1 MSINH
6 TPITFSQYSINAI
19 ESITTNVAIE
29 APVSLTVNGK
39 VWLTFQCTPD
49 YLEQMAVG
57 FLFNEGFVTNMDEI
71 ASIYVCEKRDNVDI
85 WLNHAAEKPDTW
97 RRTSGCHGGTT
108 STDLEKDKIE
118 PINDPAVLSVEK
130 LLGLITSFQDNQP
143 PHSESGGVHTSAFAD
158 GENIIFY
165 HEDIGRHNT
174 FDKIAGRILMDKI
187 QPKVPIVLTTGRVSS
202 DMMQKAI
209 RLRTPYI
216 ISMRSTSSISVNL
229 ANDWGITL
237 ICSARKNRFNVFS
250 HPERIL
256 STE

>member
-1 MSINH
+1 MSANH
-6 TPITFSQYSINAI
+6 THITFSQYSIDSV
-19 ESITTNVAIE
+19 ESVKTNVAIE

-57 FLFNEGFVTNMDEI
+57 FLFNEGFVTKMDEI

-85 WLNHAAEKPDTW
+85 WLNHAAEKPDSW
-97 RRTSGCHGGTT
+97 RRTSGCHGGST

-118 PINDPAVLSVEK
+118 PILDPAFLSVTE
-130 LLGLITSFQDNQP
+130 LLNLISSFQENQP
-143 PHSESGGVHTSAFAD
+143 PHSESGGVHTSAIAD

-165 HEDIGRHNT
+165 QEDIGRHNT
-174 FDKIAGRILMDKI
+174 FDKIAGRILMDNI
-187 QPKVPIVLTTGRVSS
+187 DAKVPIVLTTGRVSS

-209 RLRTPYI
+209 RLRVPYI

-237 ICSARKNRFNVFS
+237 ICSARKTKFNVFA

-256 STE
+256 IV